1 MEKAGTMGRVE
12 GKITI
17 VTGGANG
24 IGRAVCRRF
33 IEEGATVVVA
43 DMNVAAGKAL
53 AAELGDKAAFVEL
66 DVRDEAGWQ
75 SMMEGVLA
83 RHGRVDVLVNNAGIL
98 ATTLYQSIDDI
109 GLDEWQ
115 AVMTVNAQG
124 VFLGC
129 RAGVKA
135 MKPGGGGAIVNL
147 SSIAGLVATPGIV
160 AYGASKGAVRQ
171 MTKSVAIDC
180 ARKGYGIRV
189 NSVHPGLIDTDM
201 GTESMS
207 MGGAD
212 PVENRKKRVSATP
225 MGETGEPLDIANGIL
240 FLASDEAKHM
250 TGAELVID
258 GGLTAV

>member
-1 MEKAGTMGRVE
+1 MARLQ
-12 GKITI
+12 GKIAI

-24 IGRAVCRRF
+24 IGQAVCRRF
-33 IEEGATVVVA
+33 TEEGATVVVA
-43 DMNVAAGKAL
+43 DINVAGGQAL
-53 AAELGDKAAFVEL
+53 AAELGGAAEFVEL
-66 DVRDEAGWQ
+66 DVRAEAGWA
-75 SMMEGVLA
+75 SLMDGVLA
-83 RHGRVDVLVNNAGIL
+83 RYGRLDVLVNNAGIL
-98 ATTLYQSIDDI
+98 ATTRYQSIDDI
-109 GLDEWQ
+109 GLDEWK
-115 AVMTVNAQG
+115 AVQEVNAQG

-135 MKPGGGGAIVNL
+135 MKLGGGGAIVNL

-171 MTKSVAIDC
+171 LTKSIAIDC

-201 GTESMS
+201 GDKSMG